1 MPEFAISLGQILWIC
16 SFIGAVWGVWKII
29 KEIRKPNDDLKAIV
43 QKHSELLDADNR
55 RLNNVEGS
63 DRMLLRCMLVI
74 INHDIT
80 GNGIDKLKETRDE
93 LNEYLIKH

>member
-1 MPEFAISLGQILWIC
+1 MQQPEISIHPL
-16 SFIGAVWGVWKII
+16 IG
-29 KEIRKPNDDLKAIV
+29 RL
-43 QKHSELLDADNR
+43 

>member
-1 MPEFAISLGQILWIC
+1 MPEFTISLGQILWIC

-29 KEIRKPNDDLKAIV
+29 KEIKKPNDDLKAIV
-43 QKHSELLDADNR
+43 KLDADNR